1 MQHKAAEARIK
12 KLDASEKLAEAAK
25 VNRVLELTREALTTL
40 HSSAIMHEYAG
51 AESSS
56 FGGILIHLKQLYRNL
71 TSQE

>member
-12 KLDASEKLAEAAK
+12 KLDASDKLAEAAK

-40 HSSAIMHEYAG
+40 HSSTIMHEYAG

-56 FGGILIHLKQLYRNL
+56 LGGILIHLEQLYRNL